1 MLSVVE
7 VVAGDGLLDTHLLI
21 GLLAGAHLPVSLPAG
36 AHLLVALLAGAHLGT
51 WSSPSRRALAPPPLR
66 VVPPLAAVPPPVSA
80 TAAP

>member
-21 GLLAGAHLPVSLPAG
+21 GLLAGAHLPISLPAG

-51 WSSPSRRALAPPPLR
+51 WSSPSQRALAPPLR
-66 VVPPLAAVPPPVSA
+66 VVPPLAAAPPPVSA